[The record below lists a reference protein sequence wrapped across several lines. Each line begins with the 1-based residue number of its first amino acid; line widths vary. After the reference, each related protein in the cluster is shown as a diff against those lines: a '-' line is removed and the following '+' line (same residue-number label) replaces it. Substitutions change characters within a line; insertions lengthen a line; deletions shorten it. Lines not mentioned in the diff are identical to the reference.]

1 LKGRR
6 SFVVKKAAAAAA
18 AAEDGWIYLPV
29 RVR

>member
-6 SFVVKKAAAAAA
+6 SFVVKKAAAAA